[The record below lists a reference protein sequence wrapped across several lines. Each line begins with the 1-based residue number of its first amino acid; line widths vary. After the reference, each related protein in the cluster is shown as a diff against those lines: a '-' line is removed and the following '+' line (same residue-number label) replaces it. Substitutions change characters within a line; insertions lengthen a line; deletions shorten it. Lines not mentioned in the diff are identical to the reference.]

1 MPRPLGHGRA
11 KNIVGYQTKSLQAGS
26 TMTGATFLPVAGN
39 GVDIQS
45 IFPTG
50 DNIDAG
56 DVNIQTLDAFGRTEN
71 MYTYYGEGEFDDG
84 AAAGWYTDDGLA
96 IVSFAPGQGLW
107 VAAPD
112 GDTTITYSGTVGKAD
127 VTVELLQG
135 GSTATAN
142 MMPVAIFIQDI
153 IPAGDNIDFGD
164 VNIQT
169 LDAFGRT
176 ENMYTYYGEGEF
188 DDGAAAGWYTDDG
201 LANVSF
207 EPGQGLWVA
216 SPDAPTSLQFPAPEL

>member
-1 MPRPLGHGRA
+1 
-11 KNIVGYQTKSLQAGS
+11 
-26 TMTGATFLPVAGN
+26 MTGATFLPVAGS

-45 IFPTG
+45 IIPTG
-50 DNIDAG
+50 DNIDA
-56 DVNIQTLDAFGRTEN
+56 
-71 MYTYYGEGEFDDG
+71 
-84 AAAGWYTDDGLA
+84 
-96 IVSFAPGQGLW
+96 
-107 VAAPD
+107 
-112 GDTTITYSGTVGKAD
+112 
-127 VTVELLQG
+127 
-135 GSTATAN
+135 
-142 MMPVAIFIQDI
+142 
-153 IPAGDNIDFGD
+153 GD

-216 SPDAPTSLQFPAPEL
+216 SPDTPTSLQFPAPEL